1 MKVAIG
7 SDHRGFKLKEFL
19 KEKLKEK
26 LEIIDVGTHS
36 EESVDYPDFAFKVG
50 ELVTRGEANFGVL
63 ICFTG
68 IGMSIAANK
77 VKGIRAALVTDENF
91 AKLSRMHNNA
101 NIICLQGG
109 FVKDEDALKFV
120 EIFLA
125 TEFEGGRHKRRVG
138 KILNYERKKEVG

>member
-7 SDHRGFKLKEFL
+7 SDHRGFKLKEYL
-19 KEKLKEK
+19 KEKLQNK
-26 LEIIDVGTHS
+26 LQILDVGTYG
-36 EESVDYPDFAFKVG
+36 EDAVDYPDFAFKVG
-50 ELVTRGEANFGVL
+50 NLVARGEVNFGIL
-63 ICFTG
+63 ICYTG

-109 FVKDEDALKFV
+109 FVKPEDALKFV
-120 EIFLA
+120 ELFLS
-125 TEFEGGRHKRRVG
+125 TEFEGGRHQRRVR
-138 KILNYERKKEVG
+138 KIQDYEGSEEVA